1 MVFVKIDI
9 GGDHAGE
16 RLHVGHDVVTGR
28 PRPFGEGHA
37 LLYVGFDPPASPT
50 GMDFRILGPLEV
62 LDESRVITLGGSKQ
76 RALLALLLLHVNET
90 LSTDRLVDELWGE
103 RPPANAAKT
112 VQMQISRLRKALA
125 GEAGNGSANVVVT
138 REGGYE
144 LTIDPERA
152 RLAPLRAAGGRGA
165 K

>member
-1 MVFVKIDI
+1 MVFVEIDI

-16 RLHVGHDVVTGR
+16 RLHFGHSAVTGR

-37 LLYVGFDPPASPT
+37 LLYVGFNPLVRT

-62 LDESRVITLGGSKQ
+62 LDEGRAITLGGSKQ
-76 RALLALLLLHVNET
+76 RALLALLLLHANET

-125 GEAGNGSANVVVT
+125 GGAGNGASWS
-138 REGGYE
+138 
-144 LTIDPERA
+144 
-152 RLAPLRAAGGRGA
+152 
-165 K
+165 